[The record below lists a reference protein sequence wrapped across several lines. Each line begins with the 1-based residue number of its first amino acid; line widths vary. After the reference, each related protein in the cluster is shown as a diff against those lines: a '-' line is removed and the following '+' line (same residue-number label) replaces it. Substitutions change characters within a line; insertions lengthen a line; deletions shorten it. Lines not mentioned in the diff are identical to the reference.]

1 MYRTG
6 ISTIGFTF
14 TENNFAALAEAGI
27 RDVEIS
33 RPLGEYPYLEHKAIR
48 ALADRHGVKLW
59 SYHLPFA
66 GTDTLDI
73 ASADEELRRRTVEIL
88 AGYIRKG
95 GDIGVDK
102 FVIHP
107 GSEPNSEDTEVR
119 GELLKH
125 CMESLNT
132 LAEIAAEYGAVIAV
146 EELPRSCLGRTAEEI
161 LQLISA
167 NDKLRVC
174 FDSNHLLMD
183 DNLNFLKKLAGKIV
197 TVHISDYDFLN
208 ERHWLP
214 GEGKVDWTAQYEG
227 LKASGY
233 EGVWL
238 YEIRQKKPASIL
250 EGRRLEFSDY
260 VRNAREI
267 MEGRPITVFRKPK
280 TFTGLW
286 E

>member
-1 MYRTG
+1 MSSCAFPLSEESFRGLSDYG
-6 ISTIGFTF
+6 VEAIEISLDG
-14 TENNFAALAEAGI
+14 EGYEKLNYQEVMALSRRYGI
-27 RDVEIS
+27 R
-33 RPLGEYPYLEHKAIR
+33 
-48 ALADRHGVKLW
+48 LW
-59 SYHLPFA
+59 SCHLPFTPW
-66 GTDTLDI
+66 GMLNISKPDPQVRSYTLDLYK
-73 ASADEELRRRTVEIL
+73 EL
-88 AGYIRKG
+88 IRKAS
-95 GDIGVDK
+95 DIGVDK

-146 EELPRSCLGRTAEEI
+146 EDLPRSCLGRTAEEI

-214 GEGKVDWTAQYEG
+214 GEGKVDWTALYEG

-238 YEIRQKKPASIL
+238 YEIGQKKPASIL

-267 MEGRPITVFRKPK
+267 IEGRPVTVFRKPK